1 MIRSNFIYAISAA
14 PYYKPVVSVCFNK
27 SGKEKYFIYFKMEN
41 MFESFMY
48 CNVLV
53 LFLIPKK
60 EQMEWLLKEQFDQ

>member
-1 MIRSNFIYAISAA
+1 
-14 PYYKPVVSVCFNK
+14 
-27 SGKEKYFIYFKMEN
+27 

-60 EQMEWLLKEQFDQ
+60 RTDGVVIKGRV

>member
-1 MIRSNFIYAISAA
+1 MQSLLLLITNLWLVFVSI
-14 PYYKPVVSVCFNK
+14 KVVKKNT
-27 SGKEKYFIYFKMEN
+27 EN

>member
-1 MIRSNFIYAISAA
+1 MQSLLLLIT
-14 PYYKPVVSVCFNK
+14 VVSVCFNK
-27 SGKEKYFIYFKMEN
+27 SGKEKYFIYFKTEN

-60 EQMEWLLKEQFDQ
+60 RTDGVVIKGTV